1 VRARSAARGLP
12 RGCSRWLCAFLV
24 LVVFTTGASGHAAL
38 VRAVPWDGAVVREA
52 PSALS
57 LTFNEPISPLIIR
70 LIGPD
75 GKPIALRDVAVENA
89 TISIPAP
96 PLQQGSYVLSW
107 RVISA
112 DGHPV
117 GGSVLFSVGAPSR
130 SALPET
136 QQSASSSVI
145 AGLWSARFVIYI
157 GLFVGIGG
165 AVFGAWIS
173 HDRVFSTPAVQ
184 AAFLAVLAGGVLAA
198 SGAIGLQGMDAL
210 DLPLSAWREKVVWE
224 TGFKTSYGLTAVTA
238 ACALLLAGFSFFLSS
253 QRNARVFSVAALLG
267 AAIAL
272 SLSGHASTASP
283 GLVSRPALLLH
294 VACAIF
300 WIGSLLPLWMMLW
313 RVPVK
318 CTQHG
323 RQTRS
328 APSPTQPGLA
338 PVAHHVAQVGQA
350 RLAMGEGWGGGSR
363 VADDGASNSGPP
375 PPTPTPPHKGEGSTP
390 RVLHARASTPTERAV
405 GAAHEVGS
413 SLDRFSRVI
422 PVPVAVVVASGSALA
437 LVQIDGINSLWGTS
451 YGQVLLCKL
460 ALVAVL
466 LALAW
471 LNRYRLVP
479 KLSEHGGAA
488 VWRLRRS
495 IGLELLLAVAILAV
509 VALWRFT
516 PPPRTLAVAA
526 PISIHLHGE
535 KAMAEIEI
543 AREGGRGAG
552 TRANVLVLDGAFQP
566 LAAKEVTL
574 VLASPAS
581 GIEPLRRRAA
591 RTGESTTFSSTW
603 RIDDLTIPVAGQWS
617 LRVEVLINDFE
628 KVTLEETVRLP
639 RMP

>member
-1 VRARSAARGLP
+1 VLARSAARGLP

-24 LVVFTTGASGHAAL
+24 LVAFTAGASGHAAL

-52 PSALS
+52 PSALT
-57 LTFNEPISPLIIR
+57 LTFNEPISLLIIR

-75 GKPIALRDVAVENA
+75 GKPVALRDVAVENA

-96 PLQQGSYVLSW
+96 PLQRGSYVLSW

-117 GGSVLFSVGAPSR
+117 GGSVVFSIGAPSK
-130 SALPET
+130 SSLPET
-136 QQSASSSVI
+136 QQSASFSIV
-145 AGLWSARFVIYI
+145 AALWTARFVIYI

-165 AVFGAWIS
+165 AVFAAWIS
-173 HDRVFSTPAVQ
+173 HDRLCSTPAMQ
-184 AAFLAVLAGGVLAA
+184 AAFFPVLAGGLLAA

-210 DLPLSAWREKVVWE
+210 DLPLSAWREKAVWE

-238 ACALLLAGFSFFLSS
+238 ACALLAAGFSFFLSS
-253 QRNARVFSVAALLG
+253 QRKARALSVAALLG

-272 SLSGHASTASP
+272 SLSGHAGTASP

-300 WIGSLLPLWMMLW
+300 WIGSLAPLWMSL
-313 RVPVK
+313 RAAK
-318 CTQHG
+318 E
-323 RQTRS
+323 
-328 APSPTQPGLA
+328 AP
-338 PVAHHVAQVGQA
+338 
-350 RLAMGEGWGGGSR
+350 
-363 VADDGASNSGPP
+363 
-375 PPTPTPPHKGEGSTP
+375 
-390 RVLHARASTPTERAV
+390 
-405 GAAHEVGS
+405 S

-437 LVQIDGINSLWGTS
+437 LVQIDGINSLWGTR

-460 ALVAVL
+460 ALVAML

-471 LNRYRLVP
+471 LNRHRLVP
-479 KLSEHGGAA
+479 KLNEHGGAA

-581 GIEPLRRRAA
+581 GIEPIRRRAA
-591 RTGESTTFSSTW
+591 RTGDSSTFSSIW
-603 RIDDLTIPVAGQWS
+603 RIDDLTIPVAGQWN
-617 LRVEVLINDFE
+617 LRVEVLVNDFE

>member
-12 RGCSRWLCAFLV
+12 RGCLRWLCAFLV
-24 LVVFTTGASGHAAL
+24 LVAFTTGASGHAAL

-96 PLQQGSYVLSW
+96 ALARGSYVLSW

-117 GGSVLFSVGAPSR
+117 GGSLVFSVGAPSR

-157 GLFVGIGG
+157 GLFLGIGG

-173 HDRVFSTPAVQ
+173 HDRVFPTPAVQ

-238 ACALLLAGFSFFLSS
+238 ACALLLAGFSFFLGS
-253 QRNARVFSVAALLG
+253 QRKARVLSVAALLG

-300 WIGSLLPLWMMLW
+300 WIGSLAPLWMMLR
-313 RVPVK
+313 RVPVE
-318 CTQHG
+318 CTGHG
-323 RQTRS
+323 RQTRA
-328 APSPTQPGLA
+328 APS
-338 PVAHHVAQVGQA
+338 A
-350 RLAMGEGWGGGSR
+350 RVWGGGSR
-363 VADDGASNSGPP
+363 VADAGASNSGAL
-375 PPTPTPPHKGEGSTP
+375 PPTPTPPHKREGSTP
-390 RVLHARASTPTERAV
+390 RVLHARASTPTERAA

-437 LVQIDGINSLWGTS
+437 LVQIDAINSLWGTS

-479 KLSEHGGAA
+479 KLNEHGGAA

-526 PISIHLHGE
+526 PISIHLHGA

-543 AREGGRGAG
+543 GREGGRGAG
-552 TRANVLVLDGAFQP
+552 ARANVLVLDGAFQP

-591 RTGESTTFSSTW
+591 RTGDSTTFSSTW
-603 RIDDLTIPVAGQWS
+603 RIDDLTIPVAGQWN